1 MRERDKLHA
10 IRNVLDGRIT
20 QAEAAKIL
28 RRSER
33 HVRRLCARVR
43 TKGDRGIV
51 HGLRGRPSNNRLD
64 EELLGQALSGLHNPL
79 WEGFGPTFAQEKLES
94 LYSIMLGAET
104 VRKLMIRTDIWEVHR
119 RGSTHRAWRERRA
132 CVGMLVQLDGS
143 PHDWLEGRGPPFVLI
158 IYIDDATSRILY
170 GEFVLVEDTLTLMR
184 TTKAYLRRWGRAVAY
199 YVDKDSIYTI
209 NRQAAIEEE
218 LRDEQPMTQFTR
230 AMSELGIEVILA
242 HSPQAK
248 GRVERGFRTH
258 QDRLVK
264 ELRLAGISTMEQA
277 NQFLWEVYIPQHNR
291 RYAVAPA
298 QPIDVHKP
306 LLPGH
311 DLAAI
316 LAVKIQRQVQNDFTI
331 QHRNRFYQLEE
342 KQPVRL
348 CRKAEIT
355 VQERLDGSMHLVFK
369 NRRLRF
375 HAIPGRP
382 LRPARPAKSNLAIT
396 MRKHGRRG
404 AASQPSNPSKPARNH
419 PWRRYACKGPL
430 PLPQNSVS
438 ALRSMRVLR
447 PGARR

>member
-1 MRERDKLHA
+1 MEARLNMGMRERDKLHTV
-10 IRNVLDGRIT
+10 RNILDGRIT
-20 QAEAAKIL
+20 QAEAARIL

-43 TKGDRGIV
+43 EKGDRGIV
-51 HGLRGRPSNNRLD
+51 HGLRGLPSNNRHD

-79 WEGFGPTFAQEKLES
+79 WEGFGPTFAQEKLDE
-94 LYSIMLGAET
+94 LHNIMLGTET
-104 VRKLMIRTDIWEVHR
+104 VRKLMILTNLWEVHR

-143 PHDWLEGRGPPFVLI
+143 DHDWFEGRGPRCVLI

-170 GEFVLVEDTLTLMR
+170 GEFVHVEDTLTLMR
-184 TTKAYLRRWGRAVAY
+184 TTKTYLDRWGRPVAF
-199 YVDKDSIYTI
+199 YVDKDSIYNI
-209 NRQAAIEEE
+209 NRQANVEEE

-248 GRVERGFRTH
+248 GRVERGFGTH

-277 NQFLWEVYIPQHNR
+277 NQFLWKVYIPGHNR
-291 RYAVAPA
+291 RCAVDPA
-298 QPIDVHKP
+298 EPVDVHKP

-316 LAVKIQRQVQNDFTI
+316 LSIQFQRQVQNDFTI
-331 QHRNRFYQLEE
+331 RHRNRLFQLEE
-342 KQPVRL
+342 KQPIRL
-348 CRKAEIT
+348 RRKAEIT

-369 NRRLRF
+369 ECALTF
-375 HAIPGRP
+375 HPIAQRP
-382 LRPARPAKSNLAIT
+382 SRPRYA
-396 MRKHGRRG
+396 
-404 AASQPSNPSKPARNH
+404 PSKPSEPVTAGPWPNKPPRVH
-419 PWRRYACKGPL
+419 SWRRYASVPKPLQPVVPGPCY
-430 PLPQNSVS
+430 
-438 ALRSMRVLR
+438 AATM
-447 PGARR
+447 GG